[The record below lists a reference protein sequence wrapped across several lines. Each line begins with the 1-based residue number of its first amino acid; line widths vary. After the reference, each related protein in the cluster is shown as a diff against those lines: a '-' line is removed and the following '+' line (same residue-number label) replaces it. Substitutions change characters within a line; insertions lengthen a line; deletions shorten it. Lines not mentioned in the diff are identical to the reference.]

1 SAFRG
6 LTPSF
11 VDSDDEE
18 LELIDR
24 GSNGKT
30 IPLNPLL
37 VKAWEVDDIVAL
49 DGSADTDDNW
59 PDGVSLLFSAERLST
74 ILGDTHQ
81 QLPELPSSTDDFVDQ
96 GLNQQSTFFGCNS
109 TDTPL
114 IIYVPNSP
122 PLTGDAPLAD
132 IAVSINF

>member
-1 SAFRG
+1 
-6 LTPSF
+6 SF

-24 GSNGKT
+24 GSNGEN

-37 VKAWEVDDIVAL
+37 VKAWEVDDIVAV
-49 DGSADTDDNW
+49 DGSADTDNNW
-59 PDGVSLLFSAERLST
+59 PDGISLLFSAERLSM
-74 ILGDTHQ
+74 ILGNTHQ

-96 GLNQQSTFFGCNS
+96 GLNQQSTFFGCNL

-114 IIYVPNSP
+114 IIYVPNS
-122 PLTGDAPLAD
+122 
-132 IAVSINF
+132 